1 MNPEKFLQSLLD
13 SRVRASASPSHRGQH
28 PTRIRVLQALQR
40 GSLCIPDLAEMTD
53 VTRQTTYRAVA
64 PLEEAGLVRERNGRY
79 TLTCSGARLLQ
90 AYSDIDTEVT
100 IESLARLAR
109 SSHQQWLLCAFSEDS
124 IRKNNLV
131 ERALDERGISRTT
144 VHRIITCLQR
154 DGYIELRAGVY
165 DLSET
170 GELLHQA
177 FEQLQ
182 TIASGAIE
190 YHKFIRWL
198 PTELDSFPLEALEDS
213 TLIHNTPDQPHN
225 VLNAFVSAAKLDLD
239 GLRGMSAIR
248 SPALDQAYRPV
259 IEHTPSVTAI
269 FTDQVLFQFHGDHRF
284 VDYAA
289 QDDYSMYLEEGY
301 IRPSARLLFV
311 PGPIP
316 LQLAIYDDSRVIMAP
331 APSTGVTE
339 AESTALESSD
349 SCIIE
354 WILDLFNEYLE
365 GARPPIRVF
374 QEHVANALRDE
385 QGRGRLVQ
393 SSLPHTKAT

>member
-13 SRVRASASPSHRGQH
+13 SRVQASASPSHRGPH

-64 PLEEAGLVRERNGRY
+64 PLEEAGLVRERNERY

-90 AYSDIDTEVT
+90 AYSDIDAKVT

-109 SSHQQWLLCAFSEDS
+109 SSHQQWLLRSLSEEP
-124 IRKNNLV
+124 IRKSNVV
-131 ERALDERGISRTT
+131 ERARDERAISRTT
-144 VHRIITCLQR
+144 VHRIITCLQK
-154 DGYIELRAGVY
+154 DGYVELRAGVCE
-165 DLSET
+165 LSET
-170 GELLHQA
+170 GELLQQA

-182 TIASGAIE
+182 TIAAGAIE
-190 YHKFIRWL
+190 YKKFIRWL
-198 PTELDSFPLEALEDS
+198 PAELDSFPLEALEES

-225 VLNAFVSAAKLDLD
+225 VLNAFVSGAKVDLER
-239 GLRGMSAIR
+239 LQGMSAIR

-259 IEHTPSVTAI
+259 IEHVPSVTVI
-269 FTDQVLFQFHGDHRF
+269 FTDKVLFQFHGDPRF

-289 QDDYSMYLEEGY
+289 RDDYSMYLEEGS

-316 LQLAIYDDSRVIMAP
+316 LHLAICDDSRVIMAP

-354 WILDLFNEYLE
+354 WVQDLFNEYLE

-374 QEHVANALRDE
+374 QEHVASALRDE
-385 QGRGRLVQ
+385 RGCECSVQ
-393 SSLPHTKAT
+393 SSLPQTKVT